1 MQLISKYNK
10 SLPFLLCIIDIST
23 KNAWVVSLKYKKG
36 ITITNVF
43 YQSLMNLDTQ
53 QTKYGWID
61 VVSFTIDQWNHGY
74 KIMI

>member
-10 SLPFLLCIIDIST
+10 SLPFLLCIIHIST

-43 YQSLMNLDTQ
+43 HQSLMNLNIQ
-53 QTKYGWID
+53 QTKYG
-61 VVSFTIDQWNHGY
+61 
-74 KIMI
+74 